1 MLVVANVAPEQL
13 DKQSDFSFDIHQN
26 CMVQQIKAIRID
38 QLAYSPH
45 GLHFRGQML
54 LQPRK
59 VIFALQFSQY

>member
-1 MLVVANVAPEQL
+1 MLVVANVTSEKL
-13 DKQSDFSFDIHQN
+13 DEKSDFSFDIHQY

-59 VIFALQFSQY
+59 VIFTLQFSQY